1 MQVRPLRASAL
12 ALLLPL
18 LLTAC
23 GTPPHKEIDQ
33 AQGAIDAAKAAG
45 ADRYATE
52 ELTAATTSL
61 TAATQAVDQR
71 DYRLALNHALES
83 RERAQNA
90 ARIAAET
97 QGKLRAEVER
107 TTAEVKALLAQANG
121 RLTTAEKTRVAR
133 RVITDTRKAVTT
145 ATGDVQKADAAVQA
159 GNVAEAQAILAR
171 AKQQLSD
178 VIARLDAALRAQTAR
193 RRR

>member
-12 ALLLPL
+12 ALLL

-97 QGKLRAEVER
+97 QGKLRAEIER
-107 TTAEVKALLAQANG
+107 TTTEVKALLAQVNG

-133 RVITDTRKAVTT
+133 RVITDTRKAVAT
-145 ATGDVQKADAAVQA
+145 ATGDLQKADASVQA
-159 GNVAEAQAILAR
+159 GNVAEAQAVLAR

-178 VIARLDAALRAQTAR
+178 VIARLDAALRAQNAR